1 MKEQTGANRANRLG
15 VRDGMKEINE
25 QHISEPGLVVLD
37 ITATD
42 EDTLQLVVARL
53 EERWATSGPAPVRRV
68 PGRAGV
74 TGRVYADIRR
84 SGTGAGGGGG

>member
-1 MKEQTGANRANRLG
+1 MNRVGRLG
-15 VRDGMKEINE
+15 VRDGMREIGE
-25 QHISEPGLVVLD
+25 QHVSEPGLVVLD
-37 ITATD
+37 ITAAD
-42 EDTLQLVVARL
+42 EDTLGLVVAEL

-84 SGTGAGGGGG
+84 SGGEGG